1 VRGGEVSFVVPAA
14 RGRGGDERA
23 TFAVLVTGFDR
34 SREGAAAILGERIE
48 GEVRARV
55 GALLLVYGE
64 DRSWDGC
71 HLLHCIDLY
80 RVDRGAQLVRLDQG
94 TLSDPW
100 IPAVLVS
107 IERAQAGAYDH

>member
-1 VRGGEVSFVVPAA
+1 M
-14 RGRGGDERA
+14 
-23 TFAVLVTGFDR
+23 LVAGFDR
-34 SREGAAAILGERIE
+34 SREGAAAILGERVD

-64 DRSWDGC
+64 DHSWNGYAV
-71 HLLHCIDLY
+71 LHCIDLY
-80 RVDRGAQLVRLDQG
+80 RVERDAQLVRLDHG

-107 IERAQAGAYDH
+107 IERALRGTYDT